1 MLYTHEP
8 KQLKKRSFM
17 KTIQFVFIQPNAAYY
32 SFPCFTNVSFA
43 THAFSIKVSF
53 KQHNE
58 YIKSLDDFCG
68 R

>member
-1 MLYTHEP
+1 
-8 KQLKKRSFM
+8 M
-17 KTIQFVFIQPNAAYY
+17 KTIQFVFIQANAAYY

-58 YIKSLDDFCG
+58 YIKSLDNFCE